1 MELQTGIFAE
11 LLRGELERLSAE
23 RRSSLE
29 NPQTPLSYPAEWL
42 LDIWNG
48 GRTDSGIRVSELTAF
63 QATAFL
69 ACVDFI
75 AGAIAALPK
84 HVFERRIL
92 ANGRASHRIAWDHGY
107 EEMVHLEPNE
117 EMSRFVAEKALLAHI
132 LAWGNGYQEI
142 QRDAGNQAVAL
153 WPRNPYKTKPH
164 RVLQRTVLPAV
175 AWRPFPVVLQ
185 AGELCFRTTDGID
198 DIDYSDQDASNG
210 DARLIPAADM
220 IHVPGLAFDGRVG
233 QDVVWL
239 ARQTIG
245 VALATEKF
253 GAKYF
258 ANYARPGGIL
268 EAPALSPEARE
279 QAKRSWME
287 AQGGE
292 NSHRVAVLPPGYKFT
307 AISNDPDKS
316 QMTESQE
323 ASGVRI
329 CSIFHLPPRL
339 LGLQKTTSR
348 SNTEQEAQEVI
359 SYALRPWTEALKLEY
374 KRKLFPSP
382 GVGRAAKNRYF
393 VDYDYSDLLRADATA
408 REAFY
413 ASGRQWGYLNAND
426 VRAFEKLNPIEEE
439 WAEDYWMPINM
450 TLAETPL
457 DPSHQDGKGAGTGA
471 GKGGGGEDDEDDEDD
486 PAGGDSEDERVRR
499 AYGRLFRDAFGRV
512 LTREKRDARAIQA
525 AFGAVLLALRD
536 VYFAA
541 ARAQMR
547 LTAAAGAESERFC
560 AEYLR
565 GMEKRAAA
573 WTAES
578 AETELA
584 RAMQAMRLAA
594 YREAAAMKAKQAAA
608 KGAESE

>member
-1 MELQTGIFAE
+1 MRSELAIVRRDWSQPIV
-11 LLRGELERLSAE
+11 E

-42 LDIWNG
+42 LDIFNG

-92 ANGRASHRIAWDHGY
+92 ANGRASHRIAWEHGY
-107 EEMVHLEPNE
+107 EDLVHLEPNS
-117 EMSRFVAEKALLAHI
+117 EMSRFVSEKTMLAHI

-142 QRDAGNQAVAL
+142 QRDAGNAAVAL

-164 RVLQRTVLPAV
+164 RVLQRTVLAPV
-175 AWRPFPVVLQ
+175 PWRPFQGVLE

-268 EAPALSPEARE
+268 EAPALRAEDRE
-279 QAKRSWME
+279 TAKRSWME

-292 NSHRVAVLPPGYKFT
+292 NAHRVAVLPPGFKFT
-307 AISNDPDKS
+307 PISNDPDKS

-323 ASGVRI
+323 ASGIRI

-339 LGLQKTTSR
+339 LGLQKTSSR

-382 GVGRAAKNRYF
+382 GVGRAATNRFF
-393 VDYDYSDLLRADATA
+393 VDYDYTDLQRADAAA

-426 VRAFEKLNPIEEE
+426 VRAFEKLNPVEES

-457 DPSHQDGKGAGTGA
+457 DPSHQDGKGAGDA
-471 GKGGGGEDDEDDEDD
+471 PAKDGKEAKQSEGDEETDDS
-486 PAGGDSEDERVRR
+486 GDARVRS
-499 AYGRLFRDAFGRV
+499 ACGRLFQDAFGRV
-512 LTREKRDARAIQA
+512 LAREKRDARSIQA
-525 AFGAVLLALRD
+525 AFGPVLLALRD
-536 VYFAA
+536 VYFAGA
-541 ARAQMR
+541 TAEMR
-547 LTAAAGAESERFC
+547 LRGAPGAESDGFA
-560 AEYLR
+560 AEYMR
-565 GMEKRAAA
+565 GMEKRADAWQAA
-573 WTAES
+573 S
-578 AETELA
+578 CGRELT
-584 RAMQAMRLAA
+584 RAMKAMRMAA
-594 YREAAAMKAKQAAA
+594 YREAAAMKAKQDSA
-608 KGAESE
+608 KEGDSDD